1 MKLLAILGVSL
12 GSVLLFLLAT
22 ASGNADVL
30 AKHYVVLIVLN
41 SSVVALLIG
50 IIGWQ
55 LLRLRQRLRAQ
66 VFGSKLAL
74 RLVLLFSLLTVLP
87 GALIYTI
94 SVQFLTKSIETWF
107 DVRVD
112 QALDQG
118 LNLGR
123 LALHNELSGL
133 AQRADRI
140 GRRLSMVQEEHL
152 QADIV
157 QARADMGL
165 QEVSLF
171 NRRGRT
177 ILHSGATN
185 RPSLPLD
192 NQIQHELLDIGHY
205 HAIESAQ
212 KGGLVL
218 RVVVELPRQDETYYL
233 QLLQPVPKTLS
244 EDAESVEK
252 VRGEYQ
258 RLSLSRDGL
267 KVIYGLTLTLS
278 LLLAV
283 LTGIAAAFLLSE
295 RLSEPLK
302 VLAAGTQAVAKG
314 DFSQRQPVMSRDE
327 LGMLTLSFNQMTH
340 QLSENASALERQK
353 GQLEA
358 ARGYLEG
365 VLVTLTSGVLALD
378 EKLRLRAVNPSA
390 SEITGFDFDRLR
402 NMRLSAWKDE
412 FPSLQKLAD
421 GILDEF
427 GDAQRQQWQAQFEV
441 VGAKGA
447 LTLLVRGARLKNG
460 HDSGYVVVFDD
471 VTDLLQAQRDA
482 AWGEVARRL
491 AHEIKNP
498 LTPIQL
504 SAERLQHR
512 LHDKLGTQDAAMLA
526 RATDTI
532 VHQVAELKHMVD
544 AFKDYAR
551 SPKVLMLALD
561 LNDLLHGMLALYD
574 SNPLV
579 SIEMAAE
586 PLPIAGDA
594 TLLRQVVHNLLQNA
608 LDAVGQDPNGRVCL
622 VTSSTEG
629 GRVLLAVQDNGP
641 GIPEDLRKRVFEPYV
656 TTKAKG
662 TGLGL
667 AIVKKIVEEHHGK
680 VRIRNVEPHGARIE
694 VELPLAGSAST
705 QA

>member
-30 AKHYVVLIVLN
+30 AKNYVLLLALN
-41 SSVVALLIG
+41 SSVVALLLG

-55 LLRLRQRLRAQ
+55 LLRLRRRLRTQ

-87 GALIYTI
+87 GVLIYTI

-133 AQRADRI
+133 AQRAETV
-140 GRRLSMVQEEHL
+140 GRRLSLVSGDHL
-152 QADIV
+152 QGDMA
-157 QARADMGL
+157 QARADMSL
-165 QEVSLF
+165 LEVSLF
-171 NRRGRT
+171 NPRGKVVE
-177 ILHSGATN
+177 HSGLGP
-185 RPSLPLD
+185 RPRLVLD
-192 NQIQHELLDIGHY
+192 SQIQRELLDAGDY
-205 HAIESAQ
+205 HAIESPGG
-212 KGGLVL
+212 GGLVL
-218 RVVVELPRQDETYYL
+218 RVVVPLQRADETFYL
-233 QLLQPVPKTLS
+233 QLLKLVPKTLAD
-244 EDAESVEK
+244 DAESVEK

-340 QLSENASALERQK
+340 QLSENASLLDRQK
-353 GQLEA
+353 AQLEA

-378 EKLRLRAVNPSA
+378 DKMRLRAVNPSA

-402 NMRLSAWKDE
+402 NMRLAAWKDE

-421 GILDEF
+421 SILDEF
-427 GDAQRQQWQAQFEV
+427 GDSQRQQWQTQLEL
-441 VGAKGA
+441 VGAKA
-447 LTLLVRGARLKNG
+447 PLTLLVRGARLKSG

-471 VTDLLQAQRDA
+471 ITDMLQAQRDA

-512 LHDKLGTQDAAMLA
+512 LHDKLGAQDAAMLA

-551 SPKVLMLALD
+551 SPRVSMMPLD
-561 LNDLLHGMLALYD
+561 LNDLLQGMLALYD
-574 SNPLV
+574 GNPLV
-579 SIEMAAE
+579 SIDMAAE

-608 LDAVGQDPNGRVCL
+608 LDAVGQSDDAQVSL
-622 VTSSTEG
+622 STCSTPDK
-629 GRVLLAVQDNGP
+629 VLLVVQDNGP

-694 VELPLAGSAST
+694 VELPLTGAAIAG
-705 QA
+705 

>member
-22 ASGNADVL
+22 ASGDADVL
-30 AKHYVVLIVLN
+30 AKHYFLLLTLN
-41 SSVVALLIG
+41 SSVVALLLG

-55 LLRLRQRLRAQ
+55 LLRLRRRLRTH

-112 QALDQG
+112 KALDQG

-133 AQRADRI
+133 AKRAENI
-140 GRRLSMVQEEHL
+140 SRRLSLVSAERL
-152 QADIV
+152 PADIA
-157 QARADMGL
+157 QMRAAIGL
-165 QEVSLF
+165 QEISLF
-171 NRRGRT
+171 SQRGRV
-177 ILHSGATN
+177 LQHSGPLE
-185 RPSLPLD
+185 RPALLLD
-192 NQIQHELLDIGHY
+192 AQIQRELLDTGDY
-205 HAIESAQ
+205 HAIESSA

-218 RVVVELPRQDETYYL
+218 RVVVQLQRDDDSYYL

-244 EDAESVEK
+244 DDAESVEK

-302 VLAAGTQAVAKG
+302 VLAAGTQAVAQG
-314 DFSQRQPVMSRDE
+314 DYSQRQPVMSRDE
-327 LGMLTLSFNQMTH
+327 LGLLTLSFNQMTH
-340 QLSENASALERQK
+340 QLSENASLLDRQK
-353 GQLEA
+353 IQLEA

-378 EKLRLRAVNPSA
+378 DKMRLRAVNPSA

-402 NMRLSAWKDE
+402 NMRLTGWKDE

-421 GILDEF
+421 SILDEF
-427 GDAQRQQWQAQFEV
+427 GDSQRQQWQTQLEL
-441 VGAKGA
+441 VGAKA
-447 LTLLVRGARLKNG
+447 PLTLLVRGARLKSG
-460 HDSGYVVVFDD
+460 HDNGYVVVFDD
-471 VTDLLQAQRDA
+471 ITDMLQAQRDA

-512 LHDKLGTQDAAMLA
+512 LHDKLGAQDAAMLA

-551 SPKVLMLALD
+551 SPRVSMLPLD

-574 SNPLV
+574 GNPLV
-579 SIEMAAE
+579 SIDMAAE

-608 LDAVGQDPNGRVCL
+608 LDAVGPAADAQVCL
-622 VTSSTEG
+622 STCSAPG
-629 GRVLLAVQDNGP
+629 KVLLVVQDNGP
-641 GIPEDLRKRVFEPYV
+641 GIPEDLRNRVFEPYV

-694 VELPLAGSAST
+694 VELPLAGAAT
-705 QA
+705 AV